1 MPEIKITCRSKLAF
15 EKFPKACRTAKII
28 CHHLGINKKGL
39 NRCQADLINY
49 LYWKKS
55 SYMTLNFYAEKT
67 ISDKQQKR
75 PKRTGKVEP
84 SDRKQFVGPTKI
96 CPAMESW

>member
-1 MPEIKITCRSKLAF
+1 
-15 EKFPKACRTAKII
+15 
-28 CHHLGINKKGL
+28 
-39 NRCQADLINY
+39 
-49 LYWKKS
+49 
-55 SYMTLNFYAEKT
+55 MTLNFYAEKT